1 MKRIAKKL
9 SQEINLR
16 LEEKYKRKIKYSEF
30 STFYNL
36 EFTRSITTETARKW
50 LRGASAPRLSVIKDL
65 KHWLKMDLSNLFDDE

>member
-1 MKRIAKKL
+1 MKIVTSRLCKEL
-9 SQEINLR
+9 NLC
-16 LEEKYKRKIKYSEF
+16 LERKYKRKIKFSEF

-50 LRGASAPRLSVIKDL
+50 LTGASAPRLSVIKDL

>member
-50 LRGASAPRLSVIKDL
+50 LTGASAPRLSVIKDL